1 MVHRCK
7 IVMAAHLLRV
17 SLEKTKWYCEVCYL
31 SWGVDISTALGTWVA
46 AVGAIFSLV
55 VAIYLAWI
63 GRRTKLQIEFA
74 AVDDQNS
81 ELRFFDC
88 AFGPTFHEIQVRLV
102 NLGPREIKLNR
113 APRFRQYLGI
123 GGEIPLDDYVNTNSE
138 KKRLEEGD
146 EAIWS
151 VPPTF
156 ISSISEAF
164 YGRPF

>member
-1 MVHRCK
+1 M
-7 IVMAAHLLRV
+7 
-17 SLEKTKWYCEVCYL
+17 
-31 SWGVDISTALGTWVA
+31 SWGVDIWTALGTWVA
-46 AVGAIFSLV
+46 AVGAIFAV
-55 VAIYLAWI
+55 VAAIYLTWI

-88 AFGPTFHEIQVRLV
+88 AFRPTVHAIQVRLV

-113 APRFRQYLGI
+113 APSFRQYLGI
-123 GGEIPLDDYVNTNSE
+123 EGEIPLDDYVNTNSE

-156 ISSISEAF
+156 NSSIPEAF
-164 YGRPF
+164 YGCPF